1 MKRGYPLV
9 GVAKECIGRRP
20 VSSRRVYFMRSL
32 SGSPTIYLFYDS
44 DEAAYYEDDDEP
56 ASETA
61 FGWVSANHA
70 KDIWL
75 QHDKGWCN
83 YYEASNTVVFTDNVG
98 PATKQDRIGD
108 LMQITETCTDFVR
121 QSRGWRSDDPPDF
134 GQQPPAARAAESKEN
149 HMAYAPQA
157 PKALG
162 FSASGVVASLVNN
175 NKDGL
180 QAAAYLEAGR
190 IANNQLTKL
199 ASKSLPMMV
208 RGYAD
213 TAVGKIV
220 MANLAQ
226 QIIMQFRPQEPKLVK
241 LSQAMVTEAMQSL
254 IQTVD
259 IEGFIDQ
266 LVGSADGQRALSK
279 LPEVD

>member
-1 MKRGYPLV
+1 MKKGYQRAGKAACGMQPPENWARV
-9 GVAKECIGRRP
+9 FFRRAK
-20 VSSRRVYFMRSL
+20 
-32 SGSPTIYLFYDS
+32 SGGPTIYLYRGKQH
-44 DEAAYYEDDDEP
+44 ADDADTYG
-56 ASETA
+56 ASEA
-61 FGWVSANHA
+61 SYSFGWVPGEYA
-70 KDIWL
+70 KTINL
-75 QHDKGWCN
+75 QQNEGWCN
-83 YYEASNTVVFTDNVG
+83 YYTGSDSVVFTDNYG
-98 PATKQDRIGD
+98 PATKHDRIAD
-108 LMQITETCTDFVR
+108 LFQVTEQYTDFVR
-121 QSRGWRSDDPPDF
+121 QSRDWRSDTSPDF

-149 HMAYAPQA
+149 FMAYAPQA

-199 ASKSLPMMV
+199 ASKSLPIMV

-220 MANLAQ
+220 VANLAQ
-226 QIIMQFRPQEPKLVK
+226 QIILQFRPQEPKLVK

-254 IQTVD
+254 IQTID
-259 IEGFIDQ
+259 IEAFIDQ
-266 LVGSADGQRALSK
+266 LVGSAEGRRALDK
-279 LPEVD
+279 LGD